1 MLSKFEDK
9 KGSLNYN
16 TTQPNKQKYF
26 ITTACLTGSGNNF
39 WARERAFDEWRTA
52 KEKRIKLE
60 VFV

>member
-16 TTQPNKQKYF
+16 TTQPNTQNYF

-39 WARERAFDEWRTA
+39 WARERAFDE
-52 KEKRIKLE
+52 
-60 VFV
+60 